1 MKRGATMETV
11 ATGHTDRAAWDLAA
25 GYSES
30 NNPRNPALALAQVLK
45 ASARGKHLPR
55 PPSTEEADTPGTASS
70 ANSISGSASTSH
82 QQHQR
87 QEEEPPLTPQ
97 TASSSASAHTPAGQ
111 PAASASSPFSSL
123 QRKFSKRR
131 SDKQN
136 PSPPPASASAP
147 FFSSLSRKLSRSQSQ
162 AEVPAFAT
170 HSRSRSQAQPSK
182 LAEALSNQSLCTNPL
197 STVDP
202 AAATTLASSFTAGP
216 FFHHART
223 QSTTRRHQ
231 EPAAQPFVVDQFGIL
246 QQQPLVYSRSE
257 PASTASSLHSKS
269 RSRAHKPNPER
280 LATTDFG
287 LLPRSESPE
296 RLDLNFSTSSS
307 PFGSLS
313 RQFSRTKHAP
323 PLSPTPQSPASPTAT
338 SPLGALKR
346 SLSRS
351 RTQRDEN
358 YPPTTPVASTSDP
371 SRRGRSSRPPSPT
384 SPNRPSALHQP
395 LSPSTSKSPFGSL
408 RRKLSVSQQKPPE
421 LPPVISAPFTGL
433 RADDFLPPSDAP
445 PSPRTALQRT
455 LAGAHSPLRKASPPP
470 TPPPDPEPEEDFV
483 VVPQDGP
490 EEPPTPISGTFGTLK
505 RSLSRSSWK
514 SYSRPP
520 TPQQETS
527 SAFGTLKRSLSR
539 SSSRSR
545 APTPDFLRDDPG
557 LPKRPPSPATLQRT
571 LTNSISPLIALV
583 GDSSRRIRRTTTRRA
598 DLRAQAAAANN
609 FGAGD
614 VTEPPTP
621 SEPLSEV
628 NTSKQPHTL
637 EGELLPAVELSP
649 PLKFFPELLTTDEPE
664 DLEDAVLPETETAT
678 TRSVNEKPLPEMPS
692 QSIMSTEDKAKVKSA
707 IPEGS
712 GKILYA
718 TPARIY
724 YAHPDPSRWTYVGQ
738 EGAVALV
745 ADKIK
750 GGFWFRMID
759 LKGTRG
765 VTWEHELYDDFTYY
779 QDRPFFHSF
788 PGDSCM
794 IGFVFADERDAN
806 AFYKKFNGRAKYASK
821 SSKSKDKENVP
832 AKTVKKK
839 GGKPGKI
846 DKSMISAPSNF
857 KHVAHMG
864 WSEDTGFSSRGVDES
879 WNNLVGGLE
888 RFGITEKQLKGNEE
902 FIQQFVEKAKA
913 EGLDAANKAYGVPG
927 AGEGISKPIVP
938 AQAPPPA
945 SPATSKAKKKPPPPP
960 VRPRGHGKSESLASI
975 DSPAP
980 PPSAP
985 PVVQHPVVHHPITPA
1000 AAPPPPP
1007 PPAPRTVP
1015 PPAAPTPPPPPP
1027 PPARGAPAGPPP
1039 PPPPA
1044 PRVQPPPVSVPPP
1057 PPPPPIRGPAPPPP
1071 PPPPPPAPT
1080 TAPPPPPPPPPPPA
1094 GGLPPPPP
1102 PPPPAP
1108 VAGGGP
1114 PLPAVSSDRA
1124 NLLASI
1130 QGKGIHTLKK
1140 TDGPA
1145 PRGTTDDSSGPSSST
1160 GAAVA
1165 AGAAGAAAG
1174 AAAAGALGGGGDL
1187 ASALAAALNQRNK
1200 NLGGDSD
1207 DEEDDDDEWD

>member
-82 QQHQR
+82 QQHLR

-97 TASSSASAHTPAGQ
+97 TASSSASAHTPAAGQ

-182 LAEALSNQSLCTNPL
+182 LAEALSNQSL
-197 STVDP
+197 S
-202 AAATTLASSFTAGP
+202 
-216 FFHHART
+216 
-223 QSTTRRHQ
+223 
-231 EPAAQPFVVDQFGIL
+231 
-246 QQQPLVYSRSE
+246 
-257 PASTASSLHSKS
+257 
-269 RSRAHKPNPER
+269 
-280 LATTDFG
+280 
-287 LLPRSESPE
+287 
-296 RLDLNFSTSSS
+296 
-307 PFGSLS
+307 
-313 RQFSRTKHAP
+313 
-323 PLSPTPQSPASPTAT
+323 
-338 SPLGALKR
+338 
-346 SLSRS
+346 
-351 RTQRDEN
+351 
-358 YPPTTPVASTSDP
+358 
-371 SRRGRSSRPPSPT
+371 
-384 SPNRPSALHQP
+384 
-395 LSPSTSKSPFGSL
+395 
-408 RRKLSVSQQKPPE
+408 
-421 LPPVISAPFTGL
+421 
-433 RADDFLPPSDAP
+433 
-445 PSPRTALQRT
+445 
-455 LAGAHSPLRKASPPP
+455 SPPP

-557 LPKRPPSPATLQRT
+557 LPRRPPSPATLQRT

-609 FGAGD
+609 NFD

-628 NTSKQPHTL
+628 NTNKQPPTP

-649 PLKFFPELLTTDEPE
+649 QLKFFPELLTTDEPE
-664 DLEDAVLPETETAT
+664 DLEEALQRETT
-678 TRSVNEKPLPEMPS
+678 TTPAHSVKEKPLPEMPS

-724 YAHPDPSRWTYVGQ
+724 YAHPDPSRWTYIGQ

-794 IGFVFADERDAN
+794 VGFVFADERDAN

-846 DKSMISAPSNF
+846 DKSMISAPTNF

-938 AQAPPPA
+938 AHAPPPA
-945 SPATSKAKKKPPPPP
+945 SPATSK
-960 VRPRGHGKSESLASI
+960 V
-975 DSPAP
+975 
-980 PPSAP
+980 
-985 PVVQHPVVHHPITPA
+985 
-1000 AAPPPPP
+1000 
-1007 PPAPRTVP
+1007 
-1015 PPAAPTPPPPPP
+1015 
-1027 PPARGAPAGPPP
+1027 
-1039 PPPPA
+1039 
-1044 PRVQPPPVSVPPP
+1044 
-1057 PPPPPIRGPAPPPP
+1057 
-1071 PPPPPPAPT
+1071 
-1080 TAPPPPPPPPPPPA
+1080 
-1094 GGLPPPPP
+1094 
-1102 PPPPAP
+1102 
-1108 VAGGGP
+1108 
-1114 PLPAVSSDRA
+1114 
-1124 NLLASI
+1124 
-1130 QGKGIHTLKK
+1130 
-1140 TDGPA
+1140 
-1145 PRGTTDDSSGPSSST
+1145 
-1160 GAAVA
+1160 
-1165 AGAAGAAAG
+1165 
-1174 AAAAGALGGGGDL
+1174 
-1187 ASALAAALNQRNK
+1187 
-1200 NLGGDSD
+1200 
-1207 DEEDDDDEWD
+1207 